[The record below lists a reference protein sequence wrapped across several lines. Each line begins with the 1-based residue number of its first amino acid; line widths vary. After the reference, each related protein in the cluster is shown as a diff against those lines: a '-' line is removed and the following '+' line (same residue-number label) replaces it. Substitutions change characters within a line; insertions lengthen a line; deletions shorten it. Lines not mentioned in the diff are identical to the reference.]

1 MTRPAFLRQFGELTA
16 EDFIQHPVWIAVHG
30 VDDQEPWYDDD
41 DCDEETFRP
50 WTGAIPVS
58 HEEGML
64 LVQATLTFAD
74 GTTAHGFITPQH
86 DQEPFDLGIIQPQVF
101 SPTRRHDFWDGM
113 FQRPGEDRA
122 AFYRDLNKTAS
133 QVFPVAFATKP
144 GLASGHTVGKIEG
157 FYVREKGGVRFYR

>member
-1 MTRPAFLRQFGELTA
+1 
-16 EDFIQHPVWIAVHG
+16 
-30 VDDQEPWYDDD
+30 
-41 DCDEETFRP
+41 
-50 WTGAIPVS
+50 
-58 HEEGML
+58 ML

-157 FYVREKGGVRFYR
+157 FYVREKRRSAFLPIKELADEALSGWPRMVAFRVSVVVHRDVVVGLSCT